1 MRSLLVILSIMWTLD
16 ALQCR
21 RFGMAFQAKVIRTRH
36 NSASASPYNNN
47 NNNNNNRLSKGVASL
62 QVSKAKTESSS
73 LLPRVLL
80 KRNRQSKSFRDGSQL
95 VFTNSISKTFGSVK
109 MASLVQVEVPA
120 SADAN
125 NTETQTVG
133 WGVYNPI
140 SMYRVRMLCNARP
153 SSLAQQLQNW
163 NKKQPSNEEDTK
175 SGGGGDGSSSSSSSS
190 SSSGS
195 GKSSSMLLK
204 VQEEML
210 SVVLKDKFQKAVRIR
225 QAMGWPSS
233 TTDTY
238 RLVNG
243 EGDELSGLAVDIIGG
258 KVAVVM
264 SSAAW
269 CQIYQTL
276 ITTTLEEVLPHHD
289 VVWKTTPSRLRQDG
303 YEMETNDGKNDD
315 DDDDD
320 EAVEGSKANYDEDQ
334 PVIGMENGVKY
345 QVFPYRLK
353 GQKTSVY
360 CDQRENRFNVAQLC
374 QGKKVLDLCCYH
386 GGFALNAALN
396 GRAAH
401 VIGVDSSQDAIETCM
416 SNAKLNGIT
425 SDDND
430 VTTSGPLVEFV
441 QADIS
446 TYMQSCREQFDV
458 IVLDPPKL
466 APSVKDL
473 DRATRKYHS
482 LNRDA
487 IKLISDDG
495 GHFMTCTCSA
505 AMTQKDGGTAFLQM
519 VQQASLAARRE
530 ITLLR
535 VSGAAPCHTQAP
547 VSFPAGNY
555 LTVALFHVHP
565 K

>member
-1 MRSLLVILSIMWTLD
+1 
-16 ALQCR
+16 
-21 RFGMAFQAKVIRTRH
+21 
-36 NSASASPYNNN
+36 
-47 NNNNNNRLSKGVASL
+47 
-62 QVSKAKTESSS
+62 
-73 LLPRVLL
+73 L

-153 SSLAQQLQNW
+153 SSLAHQLHNW
-163 NKKQPSNEEDTK
+163 NKRQQPSSDEEEEDT
-175 SGGGGDGSSSSSSSS
+175 SGRS
-190 SSSGS
+190 
-195 GKSSSMLLK
+195 SSSMLQLK

-269 CQIYQTL
+269 CQVYQTL
-276 ITTTLEEVLPHHD
+276 ITSTLEEVLPYHD
-289 VVWKTTPSRLRQDG
+289 IVWKTTPSRLRQDG
-303 YEMETNDGKNDD
+303 YDMETNNGDTNDD
-315 DDDDD
+315 D
-320 EAVEGSKANYDEDQ
+320 ENYESVEGSKAKYEEDQ
-334 PVIGMENGVKY
+334 PVIGLENGVRY

-360 CDQRENRFNVAQLC
+360 CDQRDNRFNVAQLC

-396 GRAAH
+396 GQAAH

-416 SNAKLNGIT
+416 NNAKLNGIT
-425 SDDND
+425 DGRDDA
-430 VTTSGPLVEFV
+430 TAGPVVDFV